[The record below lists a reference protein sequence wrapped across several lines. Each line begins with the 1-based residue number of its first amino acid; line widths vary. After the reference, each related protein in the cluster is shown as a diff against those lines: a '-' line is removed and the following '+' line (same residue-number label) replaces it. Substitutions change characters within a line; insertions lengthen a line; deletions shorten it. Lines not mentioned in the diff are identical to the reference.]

1 MSLNKFIAKYSDEFS
16 LVVNTLIPLVESSN
30 IFKEHKDELRSVLE
44 DAKERITSM
53 DEWLEKHINDEP
65 VVIKQ
70 SDIDAAV
77 ARYLESHKNEAQ
89 PKI

>member
-16 LVVNTLIPLVESSN
+16 LVVNTLIPLVVSSN

-44 DAKERITSM
+44 DAKERITSLN
-53 DEWLEKHINDEP
+53 EWIEKHINDEP